1 MKFDYGKSGIEVSL
15 DPSWNTTI
23 FRPSKQD
30 VFEDPIKA
38 IRNAIKNPI
47 GTPSL
52 KKIIKNKKEI
62 KSVCIVVSDATRPV
76 PSHLLL
82 KGLLKELNDY
92 GLQEEKVLV
101 LIATGLH
108 RTSHKDELERILGEC
123 LTSRVKIVDHIARDK
138 NALTFLGNTTNN
150 IPIYINKHYYES
162 DLKILTGYVEPHFF
176 FGFSGGRKSLVPG
189 IAGAETILA
198 NHSAENIAGI
208 AGAETILANH
218 SAENI
223 ASPNARFGIYKN
235 NPMAENSTEIAKL
248 IGVDFVVN
256 VSINEKHEITQ
267 IAAGDL
273 ERVQKKLVNYQLK
286 HIFKEIQEPFDIVV
300 CGNGGHPLDLNLYQA
315 VKSMVIGEM
324 AVKKNGTI
332 ISVNECAD
340 GIGGGQDEFKKL
352 LYSNMSPEVIHKKV
366 LNKEIVVLDQWEIQV
381 LTRIMMMAEIYIV
394 SKMKE
399 EEIGNI
405 GLKHAK
411 TVEEAIRKSLN
422 KHGSKANILI
432 LPNGPQ
438 ILPIHKHM
446 I

>member
-15 DPSWNTTI
+15 DPSWNTTV

-52 KKIIKNKKEI
+52 KKIVKSKKEI

-82 KGLLKELNDY
+82 KGLLKELSDY
-92 GLQEEKVLV
+92 GIQEEKILV

-108 RTSHKDELERILGEC
+108 RTSRKDELERILGEY

-138 NALTFLGNTTNN
+138 NSLTYLGNTINN
-150 IPIYINKHYYES
+150 VPIYINKHYYES

-198 NHSAENIAGI
+198 NHSAENIA
-208 AGAETILANH
+208 
-218 SAENI
+218 
-223 ASPNARFGIYKN
+223 SPNARFGIYKN

-248 IGVDFVVN
+248 VGVDFVVN
-256 VSINEKHEITQ
+256 VSINENHEITQ
-267 IAAGDL
+267 VAAGEL
-273 ERVQKKLVNYQLK
+273 ERVHKKLVNYQLK

-315 VKSMVIGEM
+315 VKSMAIGEM

-332 ISVNECAD
+332 ISVNECAE
-340 GIGGGQDEFKKL
+340 GIGGGQDDFKKL
-352 LYSNMSPEVIHKKV
+352 LYSNISPEVIHKKV
-366 LNKEIVVLDQWEIQV
+366 LNKEIVVPDQWEIQV
-381 LTRIMMMAEIYIV
+381 LTRIMMMADIYIV

-399 EEIGNI
+399 DEIGNI

-411 TVEEAIRKSLN
+411 TVEEAIKNSLK
-422 KHGSKANILI
+422 KHGSKAKILI

>member
-30 VFEDPIKA
+30 VIEDSNNA

-52 KKIIKNKKEI
+52 KKIVKSKKEI

-76 PSHLLL
+76 PSYLLL
-82 KGLLKELNDY
+82 KGLLKELSDY
-92 GLQEEKVLV
+92 GLQEEKILV

-108 RTSHKDELERILGEC
+108 RTSRKDELEGILGEY
-123 LTSRVKIVDHIARDK
+123 LTSSVKIVDHIARDK
-138 NALTFLGNTTNN
+138 NSLTYLGNTINN

-176 FGFSGGRKSLVPG
+176 FGFSGGRKSIIP
-189 IAGAETILA
+189 
-198 NHSAENIAGI
+198 GI

-235 NPMAENSTEIAKL
+235 NPMAKNSTEIAKL
-248 IGVDFVVN
+248 VGVDFVVN
-256 VSINEKHEITQ
+256 VSINENHEITQ
-267 IAAGDL
+267 IAAGEL
-273 ERVQKKLVNYQLK
+273 ERVHKKLVNYQLK
-286 HIFKEIQEPFDIVV
+286 HVFKEIQEPFDIVV

-315 VKSMVIGEM
+315 VKSMAIGEM
-324 AVKKNGTI
+324 AVKKSGTI

-340 GIGGGQDEFKKL
+340 GIGGGQDEFKEL
-352 LYSNMSPEVIHKKV
+352 LFSDMPPEEIYKKV
-366 LNKEIVVLDQWEIQV
+366 LNKEIIVPDQWEIQV
-381 LTRIMMMAEIYIV
+381 LTRIMMKADVYIV

-399 EEIGNI
+399 DEIGKI

-411 TVEEAIRKSLN
+411 TVEEAIKKSLN
-422 KHGSKANILI
+422 KHGSKAKILI

-438 ILPIHKHM
+438 ILPILLS
-446 I
+446 

>member
-15 DPSWNTTI
+15 DPSWNMTI

-30 VFEDPIKA
+30 VIEDPINA

-52 KKIIKNKKEI
+52 NKIVKSKKEI

-82 KGLLKELNDY
+82 KGLLKELSDY
-92 GLQEEKVLV
+92 GLQEEKILV

-108 RTSHKDELERILGEC
+108 RTSRKDELERILGEY
-123 LTSRVKIVDHIARDK
+123 LTSSVKIVDHIARDK
-138 NALTFLGNTTNN
+138 NSLTYLRNANN

-176 FGFSGGRKSLVPG
+176 FGFSGGKKSIIP
-189 IAGAETILA
+189 
-198 NHSAENIAGI
+198 GI

-235 NPMAENSTEIAKL
+235 NPMAENSTEITKL
-248 IGVDFVVN
+248 VGVDFVVN
-256 VSINEKHEITQ
+256 VSIDENHEITQ

-273 ERVQKKLVNYQLK
+273 ERVHKKLVNYQLK

-300 CGNGGHPLDLNLYQA
+300 CGNGGYPLDLSLYQA
-315 VKSMVIGEM
+315 VKSMAIGEM

-340 GIGGGQDEFKKL
+340 GIGGGQDEFKEL
-352 LYSNMSPEVIHKKV
+352 LYSNMSPEEIHKKV
-366 LNKEIVVLDQWEIQV
+366 LHKEIVVPDQWEIQV

-399 EEIGNI
+399 DEIGNI

-411 TVEEAIRKSLN
+411 TVEEAIKKSLN
-422 KHGSKANILI
+422 KHGSKAKILI

-438 ILPIHKHM
+438 ILPILLS
-446 I
+446 

>member
-30 VFEDPIKA
+30 VIEDPINA

-52 KKIIKNKKEI
+52 KKIVKSKKEI

-82 KGLLKELNDY
+82 KGLLKELSDY
-92 GLQEEKVLV
+92 GLQEEKILV

-108 RTSHKDELERILGEC
+108 RTSRKDELERILGEY
-123 LTSRVKIVDHIARDK
+123 LTSNVKIVDHIARDK
-138 NALTFLGNTTNN
+138 NSLTYLGNTINN

-176 FGFSGGRKSLVPG
+176 FGFSGGRKSIIP
-189 IAGAETILA
+189 
-198 NHSAENIAGI
+198 GI

-256 VSINEKHEITQ
+256 VSINENHEITQ
-267 IAAGDL
+267 VAAGDL
-273 ERVQKKLVNYQLK
+273 ERVHKKLVNYQLK

-315 VKSMVIGEM
+315 VKSMAIGEM

-340 GIGGGQDEFKKL
+340 GIGGGQDEFKEL
-352 LYSNMSPEVIHKKV
+352 LFSDMPPEEIHKKV
-366 LNKEIVVLDQWEIQV
+366 LNKEIVVPDQWEVQV
-381 LTRIMMMAEIYIV
+381 LTRIMMMADIYIV

-399 EEIGNI
+399 DEIGNI

-411 TVEEAIRKSLN
+411 TVEEAIKKSLN
-422 KHGSKANILI
+422 KHGSKAKILI

-438 ILPIHKHM
+438 ILPIRLS
-446 I
+446 

>member
-30 VFEDPIKA
+30 IIEDPINA

-52 KKIIKNKKEI
+52 NKIIKSKKEI

-76 PSHLLL
+76 PSHIIL
-82 KGLLKELNDY
+82 KGLLKELNGY
-92 GLQEEKVLV
+92 GLQEEKILV

-108 RTSHKDELERILGEC
+108 RTSRKDELERILGEY

-138 NALTFLGNTTNN
+138 NSLTYLGNTFNN

-198 NHSAENIAGI
+198 NHSAENIA
-208 AGAETILANH
+208 
-218 SAENI
+218 
-223 ASPNARFGIYKN
+223 SPNARFGIYKN

-248 IGVDFVVN
+248 VGVDFVVN

-267 IAAGDL
+267 VVAGDL
-273 ERVQKKLVNYQLK
+273 ERVHKKLVNLQLK
-286 HIFKEIQEPFDIVV
+286 RIFKEIQEPFDIVV
-300 CGNGGHPLDLNLYQA
+300 CGNGGHPLDLSLYQA
-315 VKSMVIGEM
+315 VKSMAIGEM

-332 ISVNECAD
+332 ISVNECDD
-340 GIGGGQDEFKKL
+340 GIGGGRDEFKDL
-352 LYSNMSPEVIHKKV
+352 LFSDMSPEEIHKKV
-366 LNKEIVVLDQWEIQV
+366 LNKEIVVPDQWEIQV
-381 LTRIMMMAEIYIV
+381 LTRIMMIAEIYIV
-394 SKMKE
+394 SKMKGD
-399 EEIGNI
+399 EIGNI

-411 TVEEAIRKSLN
+411 TVEEAIKESLN
-422 KHGSKANILI
+422 KHGSKAKILF

-438 ILPIHKHM
+438 ILPIRLS
-446 I
+446 

>member
-1 MKFDYGKSGIEVSL
+1 MKFDYGKNGIEVSL

-30 VFEDPIKA
+30 IIEDPINA
-38 IRNAIKNPI
+38 IRNAIRNPI

-52 KKIIKNKKEI
+52 KKIVKSKKEI
-62 KSVCIVVSDATRPV
+62 KSVCIIVSDSTRPV

-92 GLQEEKVLV
+92 GFQEDKILV

-108 RTSHKDELERILGEC
+108 RTSRKDELERILGEC
-123 LTSRVKIVDHIARDK
+123 LASNVKIVDHIARDK
-138 NALTFLGNTTNN
+138 NSLTYLGNTSKN

-176 FGFSGGRKSLVPG
+176 FGFSGGRKSIIP
-189 IAGAETILA
+189 
-198 NHSAENIAGI
+198 GI

-223 ASPNARFGIYKN
+223 ASPNARFGVYKN
-235 NPMAENSTEIAKL
+235 NPMAENSTEIAKQV
-248 IGVDFVVN
+248 GVDFVVN

-267 IAAGDL
+267 IAAGDF
-273 ERVQKKLVNYQLK
+273 ERVHKKLVNYQLK

-315 VKSMVIGEM
+315 VKSMAIGEM

-332 ISVNECAD
+332 ISVNECAE

-352 LYSNMSPEVIHKKV
+352 LYSDMSPEVIYKKI
-366 LNKEIVVLDQWEIQV
+366 LNKEIVVPDQWEIQV
-381 LTRIMMMAEIYIV
+381 LTRIMMTAEIYIV

-399 EEIGNI
+399 DEIGNI

-411 TVEEAIRKSLN
+411 TVEEAIKISLN
-422 KHGSKANILI
+422 KHGSKAKILF

>member
-30 VFEDPIKA
+30 VIEDPIND

-52 KKIIKNKKEI
+52 KKIVNSKKEI

-82 KGLLKELNDY
+82 KGLLKELSDY
-92 GLQEEKVLV
+92 GLPEEKILV

-108 RTSHKDELERILGEC
+108 RTSRKDELERILGEY
-123 LTSRVKIVDHIARDK
+123 LTSSVKIVDHIARDK
-138 NALTFLGNTTNN
+138 NSLTFLGNSINN

-176 FGFSGGRKSLVPG
+176 FGFSGGRKSIVP
-189 IAGAETILA
+189 
-198 NHSAENIAGI
+198 GI

-248 IGVDFVVN
+248 VGVDFVVN
-256 VSINEKHEITQ
+256 VSINENHEITQ
-267 IAAGDL
+267 VASGEL
-273 ERVQKKLVNYQLK
+273 EGVHKKLVDYQLR
-286 HIFKEIQEPFDIVV
+286 HIFKEIREPFDIVV
-300 CGNGGHPLDLNLYQA
+300 CGNGGYPLDLNLYQA
-315 VKSMVIGEM
+315 VKSMAIGEM

-332 ISVNECAD
+332 ISVNECAE
-340 GIGGGQDEFKKL
+340 GIGGGQDEFREL
-352 LYSNMSPEVIHKKV
+352 LFSDMPPEKIYKKV
-366 LNKEIVVLDQWEIQV
+366 LNKEIVVPDQWEIQV
-381 LTRIMMMAEIYIV
+381 LTRIMMTAEIYIV

-399 EEIGNI
+399 DEIGNI
-405 GLKHAK
+405 GLKYAK
-411 TVEEAIRKSLN
+411 TVEEAIKNSII
-422 KHGSKANILI
+422 KHGSKAKILI
-432 LPNGPQ
+432 LPNGPK
-438 ILPIHKHM
+438 ILPILLS
-446 I
+446 

>member
-1 MKFDYGKSGIEVSL
+1 MKFDYGKSGIEVSIE
-15 DPSWNTTI
+15 PSWDATI
-23 FRPSKQD
+23 FGPSNQD
-30 VFEDPIKA
+30 VIEDPINA

-52 KKIIKNKKEI
+52 KKIVKSKKEI

-82 KGLLKELNDY
+82 KGLLKELNGY
-92 GLQEEKVLV
+92 GLQEEKIKI

-108 RTSHKDELERILGEC
+108 RTSRKDELERILGEY
-123 LTSRVKIVDHIARDK
+123 LTSSVKIVDHIARDK
-138 NALTFLGNTTNN
+138 NSLTYLGKTINN

-198 NHSAENIAGI
+198 NHSAENIA
-208 AGAETILANH
+208 
-218 SAENI
+218 
-223 ASPNARFGIYKN
+223 SPNARFGIYKN
-235 NPMAENSTEIAKL
+235 NPMAENSTEIARL
-248 IGVDFVVN
+248 VGVDFVVN

-267 IAAGDL
+267 VAAGDL
-273 ERVQKKLVNYQLK
+273 ERVHKKLVNFQLK

-300 CGNGGHPLDLNLYQA
+300 CGNGGHPLDLSLYQA
-315 VKSMVIGEM
+315 VKSMAIGEM

-340 GIGGGQDEFKKL
+340 GIGGGQDEFKEL
-352 LYSNMSPEVIHKKV
+352 LFSDMSPEDIHKKV
-366 LNKEIVVLDQWEIQV
+366 LSKKIIVPDQWEIQV
-381 LTRIMMMAEIYIV
+381 LTRIMMVAEIYIV
-394 SKMKE
+394 SKMNE
-399 EEIGNI
+399 DEIGNI

-411 TVEEAIRKSLN
+411 TVEEAIRESLN
-422 KHGSKANILI
+422 KHGSKAKILF

-438 ILPIHKHM
+438 ILPILLR
-446 I
+446 

>member
-30 VFEDPIKA
+30 VIEDPIND

-52 KKIIKNKKEI
+52 KKIVNSKKEI

-82 KGLLKELNDY
+82 KGLLKELSDY
-92 GLQEEKVLV
+92 GLPEEKILV

-108 RTSHKDELERILGEC
+108 RTSRKDELERILGEY
-123 LTSRVKIVDHIARDK
+123 LTSSVKIVDHIARDK
-138 NALTFLGNTTNN
+138 NSLAFLGNSINN

-176 FGFSGGRKSLVPG
+176 FGFSGGRKSIVP
-189 IAGAETILA
+189 
-198 NHSAENIAGI
+198 GI

-248 IGVDFVVN
+248 VGVDFVVN
-256 VSINEKHEITQ
+256 VSINENHEITQ
-267 IAAGDL
+267 VASGEL
-273 ERVQKKLVNYQLK
+273 EGVHKKLVDYQLR
-286 HIFKEIQEPFDIVV
+286 HIFKEIRKPFDIVV
-300 CGNGGHPLDLNLYQA
+300 CGNGGYPLDLNLYQA
-315 VKSMVIGEM
+315 VKSMAIGEM

-332 ISVNECAD
+332 ISVNECAE
-340 GIGGGQDEFKKL
+340 GIGGGQDEFREL
-352 LYSNMSPEVIHKKV
+352 LFSDMPPEKIYKKV
-366 LNKEIVVLDQWEIQV
+366 LNKEIVVPDQWEIQV
-381 LTRIMMMAEIYIV
+381 LTRIMMIAEIYIV

-399 EEIGNI
+399 DEIGNI
-405 GLKHAK
+405 GLKYAK
-411 TVEEAIRKSLN
+411 TVEEAIKNSII
-422 KHGSKANILI
+422 KHGSKAKILI
-432 LPNGPQ
+432 LPNGPK
-438 ILPIHKHM
+438 ILPILLS
-446 I
+446 

>member
-30 VFEDPIKA
+30 VIEDPIKA

-52 KKIIKNKKEI
+52 KKIVKSKEAI
-62 KSVCIVVSDATRPV
+62 KSVCIVASDATRPV

-82 KGLLKELNDY
+82 KGLLKELSDY
-92 GLQEEKVLV
+92 GLQEEKILV

-108 RTSHKDELERILGEC
+108 RTSRKDELKRILGEN
-123 LTSRVKIVDHIARDK
+123 LTSGVKIVDHIARDK
-138 NALTFLGNTTNN
+138 NSLTYLGNTINN

-176 FGFSGGRKSLVPG
+176 FGFSGGRKSIIP
-189 IAGAETILA
+189 
-198 NHSAENIAGI
+198 GI

-223 ASPNARFGIYKN
+223 ASPNARFGNYKN
-235 NPMAENSTEIAKL
+235 NPLAENSSEIVKL
-248 IGVDFVVN
+248 VGVDFAVN

-267 IAAGDL
+267 VAAGDL
-273 ERVQKKLVNYQLK
+273 ERVHKNLVSYQLK

-300 CGNGGHPLDLNLYQA
+300 CGNGGYPLDLSLYQA
-315 VKSMVIGEM
+315 VKSMAIGEM

-340 GIGGGQDEFKKL
+340 GIGGGLDEFKEL
-352 LYSNMSPEVIHKKV
+352 LFSEMSPSEIYKKI
-366 LNKEIVVLDQWEIQV
+366 LNKEIVVPDQWETQV
-381 LTRIMMMAEIYIV
+381 LTRIMMMAEIYII
-394 SKMKE
+394 SKLKE
-399 EEIGNI
+399 DEIGNI

-411 TVEEAIRKSLN
+411 TVEEAIKKSLN
-422 KHGSKANILI
+422 KHGSKAKILF

-438 ILPIHKHM
+438 ILPILLS
-446 I
+446 

>member
-30 VFEDPIKA
+30 VIEDPINA
-38 IRNAIKNPI
+38 IRNAIKNPR

-52 KKIIKNKKEI
+52 KKIVKRKKGI

-82 KGLLKELNDY
+82 KGLLKELSAY
-92 GLQEEKVLV
+92 GLQEDKILV

-108 RTSHKDELERILGEC
+108 RASRKDEIERILGEN
-123 LTSRVKIVDHIARDK
+123 LTSNVKIVNHIARDK
-138 NALTFLGNTTNN
+138 NSLAYLGNTINN
-150 IPIYINKHYYES
+150 IPLYINKHYYES

-176 FGFSGGRKSLVPG
+176 FGFSGGRKSIVP
-189 IAGAETILA
+189 
-198 NHSAENIAGI
+198 GI

-235 NPMAENSTEIAKL
+235 NPMAENSTEFAKL
-248 IGVDFVVN
+248 VGVDFVVN

-267 IAAGDL
+267 VAAGDL
-273 ERVQKKLVNYQLK
+273 ERVHKKLVNYQLK
-286 HIFKEIQEPFDIVV
+286 HIFKEVQEPFDIVV
-300 CGNGGHPLDLNLYQA
+300 CGNGGYPLDLNLYQA
-315 VKSMVIGEM
+315 VKSMAIGEM

-332 ISVNECAD
+332 ISVNECVD
-340 GIGGGQDEFKKL
+340 GIGGGQDEFKEL
-352 LYSNMSPEVIHKKV
+352 LFSEMSPEEIYKKV
-366 LNKEIVVLDQWEIQV
+366 LNKEIVVPDQWETQV
-381 LTRIMMMAEIYIV
+381 LTRIMMMAEVYIV
-394 SKMKE
+394 SKLKE
-399 EEIGNI
+399 DEIGNI

-422 KHGSKANILI
+422 KHGSKAKILF

-438 ILPIHKHM
+438 ILPILLR
-446 I
+446 

>member
-30 VFEDPIKA
+30 VIEDPINA

-52 KKIIKNKKEI
+52 KKIVKSKKEI

-82 KGLLKELNDY
+82 KGLLKELSDY
-92 GLQEEKVLV
+92 GLQEEKILV

-108 RTSHKDELERILGEC
+108 RTSRKDELERVLGEYI
-123 LTSRVKIVDHIARDK
+123 TSNVKIVDHIARDK
-138 NALTFLGNTTNN
+138 NSLTYLGNTINN

-176 FGFSGGRKSLVPG
+176 FGFSGGRKSIIPG
-189 IAGAETILA
+189 IAGV
-198 NHSAENIAGI
+198 
-208 AGAETILANH
+208 ETILANH

-248 IGVDFVVN
+248 VGVDFVVN
-256 VSINEKHEITQ
+256 VSINENHEITQ
-267 IAAGDL
+267 VVAGDL
-273 ERVQKKLVNYQLK
+273 ERVHRKLVNYQLK
-286 HIFKEIQEPFDIVV
+286 RIFKEIQEPFDIVV

-315 VKSMVIGEM
+315 VKSMAIGEM

-340 GIGGGQDEFKKL
+340 GIGGGQDEFKEL
-352 LYSNMSPEVIHKKV
+352 LFSDMPPEEIYKKV
-366 LNKEIVVLDQWEIQV
+366 LNKEIVVPDQWEIQV
-381 LTRIMMMAEIYIV
+381 LTRIMMMADIYIV

-399 EEIGNI
+399 DEIGNI

-411 TVEEAIRKSLN
+411 TVEEAIKNSLN
-422 KHGSKANILI
+422 KHGSKAKILL

>member
-30 VFEDPIKA
+30 VIEDPIND

-52 KKIIKNKKEI
+52 KKIVNSKKEI

-82 KGLLKELNDY
+82 KGLLKELSDY
-92 GLQEEKVLV
+92 GLPEEKILV

-108 RTSHKDELERILGEC
+108 RTSRKDELERILGEY
-123 LTSRVKIVDHIARDK
+123 LTSSVKIVDHIARDK
-138 NALTFLGNTTNN
+138 NSLTFLGNSINN

-176 FGFSGGRKSLVPG
+176 FGFSGGRKSIVP
-189 IAGAETILA
+189 
-198 NHSAENIAGI
+198 GI

-248 IGVDFVVN
+248 VGVDFVVN
-256 VSINEKHEITQ
+256 VSINENHEITQ
-267 IAAGDL
+267 VASGEL
-273 ERVQKKLVNYQLK
+273 EGVHKKLVDYQLR
-286 HIFKEIQEPFDIVV
+286 HIFKEIREPFDIVV
-300 CGNGGHPLDLNLYQA
+300 CGNGGYPLDLNLYQA
-315 VKSMVIGEM
+315 VKSMAIGEM

-332 ISVNECAD
+332 ISVNECAE
-340 GIGGGQDEFKKL
+340 GIGGGQDEFREL
-352 LYSNMSPEVIHKKV
+352 LFSDMPPEKIYKKV
-366 LNKEIVVLDQWEIQV
+366 LNKEIVVPDQWEIQV
-381 LTRIMMMAEIYIV
+381 LTRIMMIAEIYIV

-399 EEIGNI
+399 DEIGNI
-405 GLKHAK
+405 GLKYAK
-411 TVEEAIRKSLN
+411 TVEEAIKNSII
-422 KHGSKANILI
+422 KHGSKAKILI
-432 LPNGPQ
+432 LPNGPK
-438 ILPIHKHM
+438 ILPILLS
-446 I
+446 